1 MDSVC
6 SCECLLV
13 LLSSFHVAPLSQQ
26 IYSGQ
31 FLSDKSVKT
40 GVEVEVIG
48 LPGDPKK
55 KYRTKWSTTPNSIN
69 PVWNEEPF
77 VFEKVCLSARTPLGA
92 LL

>member
-1 MDSVC
+1 MCPSVGR
-6 SCECLLV
+6 SV
-13 LLSSFHVAPLSQQ
+13 ILSPRPQ

-55 KYRTKWSTTPNSIN
+55 KYRTKWSATPNAIN

-77 VFEKVCLSARTPLGA
+77 VFEKVCVYYVVFLVS
-92 LL
+92 